1 MKNSDYDLCCKF
13 LSNEIKVISCNLES
27 TFLNSVGGKL
37 TQILQAVAGLVE
49 SPSVELQPDDGE
61 DDDGK
66 EEEESNVDQ
75 RTDSLGDRGDDNL
88 ETWGDKIEDIEKI
101 INKRNSGS

>member
-1 MKNSDYDLCCKF
+1 MRSGNGTLQQF
-13 LSNEIKVISCNLES
+13 L
-27 TFLNSVGGKL
+27 L
-37 TQILQAVAGLVE
+37 TEVHHVVARPVE
-49 SPSVELQPDDGE
+49 SPGVEFQSDDGE